1 MSIVTF
7 IKERMLFLMVNLIT
21 FLLISI
27 LMNIVEV
34 SMNAIF
40 VLFLIWFSPLL
51 IYMFL
56 EFIKYNRYFKN
67 LTSTLEGLDKKY
79 LLPEVING
87 PRSQEE
93 RIISDVLKECNK
105 SMHENVKYY
114 KDEQAEYKE
123 YIETWVHEIKTPI
136 ASAKLILEN
145 DDSNLSSRIN
155 YEMKRVEGFI
165 EQVLYYAR
173 SSDVSKDYIIREF
186 SLRDVVMKAVKNNSR
201 DFINRNIKLNINKI
215 EGNIF
220 SDAKWI
226 EFIINQIIINAIKF
240 SIPNK
245 GEVSISSKVNENNIV
260 LTIKDNGVGINEKDI
275 DRVFE
280 KGFTGENGRNFGKST
295 GMGLYLCKK
304 LCDKLGIGISL
315 TSKEKIGTKVSIVF
329 PKGKFNIL

>member
-40 VLFLIWFSPLL
+40 VLFLIWFFPLL

-186 SLRDVVMKAVKNNSR
+186 SLRDIVMKAVKNNSR

-260 LTIKDNGVGINEKDI
+260 LTIEDNGVGINEKDI

>member
-329 PKGKFNIL
+329 PKGKFNIF

>member
-245 GEVSISSKVNENNIV
+245 GEVSISSKVNENNVV

-295 GMGLYLCKK
+295 GIGLYLCKK